1 MATIRCWHGHFRFAT
16 QLRHSRKRRT
26 CNDLTVDFNGPRRYA
41 RKLATAVRILL
52 NGEPHEL
59 PTPLTIEALLHSLGI
74 DGRRVAVERNL
85 TVVRRAHYPTELVGD
100 GDEVEIV
107 NFVGGG

>member
-1 MATIRCWHGHFRFAT
+1 MHIT
-16 QLRHSRKRRT
+16 
-26 CNDLTVDFNGPRRYA
+26 
-41 RKLATAVRILL
+41 L
-52 NGEPHEL
+52 NGQKHEL
-59 PTPLTIEALLHSLGI
+59 PAPVTVDLLLQSLGI

-85 TVVRRAHYPTELVGD
+85 TVVRRAHYPTEVVAD

>member
-1 MATIRCWHGHFRFAT
+1 M
-16 QLRHSRKRRT
+16 
-26 CNDLTVDFNGPRRYA
+26 
-41 RKLATAVRILL
+41 RITL
-52 NGEPHEL
+52 NGEPREL
-59 PTPLTIEALLHSLGI
+59 PARLTVGALLDTLGI

-85 TVVRRAHYPTELVGD
+85 TVVRRADYATETLGE